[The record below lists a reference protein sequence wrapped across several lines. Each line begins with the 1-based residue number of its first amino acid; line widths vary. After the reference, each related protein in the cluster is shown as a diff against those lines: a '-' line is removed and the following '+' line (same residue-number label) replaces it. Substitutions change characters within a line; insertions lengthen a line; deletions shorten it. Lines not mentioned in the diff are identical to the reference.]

1 MSTQRDLILAERPQT
16 LVSPPSESS
25 RTAIGRD
32 FYLIDK
38 VTLLPPWIVLAIAIV
53 IVDIVLLG
61 TEFTDKIN
69 QYLN

>member
-32 FYLIDK
+32 VYLIDK

-61 TEFTDKIN
+61 TDLTDKT
-69 QYLN
+69 